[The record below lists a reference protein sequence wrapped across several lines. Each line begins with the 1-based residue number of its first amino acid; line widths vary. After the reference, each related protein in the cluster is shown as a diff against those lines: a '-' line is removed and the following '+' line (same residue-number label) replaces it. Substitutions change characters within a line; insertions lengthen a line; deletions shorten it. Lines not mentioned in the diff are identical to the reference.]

1 MKVLVIGSTGRVGG
15 LLVKKLIDQKY
26 HVVTGSRHETTEF
39 KDKNAS
45 HVKIDLTASL
55 ETITKAIPKDID
67 AIYFVSGS
75 GGKNLLQ
82 VDLHGAIKTMQA
94 AENAGIN
101 RYLMLSSVFA
111 LDPKRWNEEWLK
123 DLTDFYIAK
132 HYADNWLIKNTKL
145 DYTILQP
152 GLLEE
157 KEGSG
162 RIEVNVEKPGS
173 NAIENVVDTLIE
185 SLKQDSTIGKVITM
199 NDGDIPV
206 IKALEDL

>member
-39 KDKNAS
+39 KDKNVS

-55 ETITKAIPKDID
+55 KTITKAIPKDID

-111 LDPKRWNEEWLK
+111 LDPRRWNEEFLK
-123 DLTDFYIAK
+123 DLTDYNIAK

-152 GLLEE
+152 GVLEE

-199 NDGDIPV
+199 HDGDIPI